1 VTQERGPWSVHE
13 DDGSIQPAVRRADDI
28 QGCSGSSHE
37 EGNLRPRRPAA
48 AGAEREGPSLGATRP
63 AQSSAVF
70 QRPSPQTVVGSRRRP
85 QAAFRS
91 GSGFRGLALRRAC
104 SAVGLASEGLSWL
117 AAFVI
122 LLREG
127 KGRVPSKARSKR
139 AQVRRSLRQCSRGA
153 ERNARIGCSG
163 VCPCVGKSVA
173 EVVGRQPRSRE
184 APVDASREQREA
196 GRWAGTGI

>member
-1 VTQERGPWSVHE
+1 MRTTGVSSPLFEESTTSRGAR
-13 DDGSIQPAVRRADDI
+13 GAL
-28 QGCSGSSHE
+28 HE

-48 AGAEREGPSLGATRP
+48 AGAGREGPSLGATRP

-91 GSGFRGLALRRAC
+91 GSGFRGLVLRRAC
-104 SAVGLASEGLSWL
+104 SAVGLASEGLSRL

-127 KGRVPSKARSKR
+127 KGSVPSKSTLETSASSTFT
-139 AQVRRSLRQCSRGA
+139 AAMRRS
-153 ERNARIGCSG
+153 ETARIGCSG